1 MSETIDNLN
10 RQSELKIGLPD
21 PAPKPRPTR
30 NPAHALPHIEPPV
43 DAAERDALRQ
53 EVARLKTEL
62 ALREESMS
70 QTEAPAASDE
80 YPALQFEIE
89 NLRRTVADREAD
101 IAELRVTARLSAETP
116 PTPAPRPDQ
125 QAEIVRL
132 TRILEESGA
141 VRRDLETQVARVR
154 KTESGQKE
162 LIEVLKR
169 QLAEAQHDRD
179 QHVAIASRATE
190 TNTRL
195 EQDLNDAEAHLQQ
208 REQQWDQVLREQDA
222 RERRLQNQM
231 ETASQELAAF
241 RQQIPEVKV
250 GMQRE
255 TVLLRT
261 RLLEA
266 EQRAADLDALAQ
278 RIQARQTS
286 VIAGAIVAALVA
298 ASLGFVVGRGFSSAP
313 APTIHVLPTMVA
325 TTHTPPPVRTAAPP
339 AVAQPAWPEITVP
352 GVQARSTPDT
362 LTLLFANGVFSSGT
376 KLDPRA
382 QASLQTLAHLLASAK
397 PAVRIEVQGCTDAQ
411 GSPAR
416 NRALAQQRADAVRE
430 FLVRETGLSAA
441 ALSATPAS
449 TPPYPGVSPD
459 ADRKNRTVVLVVRR
473 G

>member
-10 RQSELKIGLPD
+10 QQSELKIGLPD
-21 PAPKPRPTR
+21 PAPKSRPTR
-30 NPAHALPHIEPPV
+30 NPARALPHVEPPV

-53 EVARLKTEL
+53 EVERLKTEL

-70 QTEAPAASDE
+70 QTETPAAADE
-80 YPALQFEIE
+80 YPALQSEIE
-89 NLRRTVADREAD
+89 DLRRTVADREAD
-101 IAELRVTARLSAETP
+101 IAELRVAARLSAETP
-116 PTPAPRPDQ
+116 PAPAPRPDQ

-162 LIEVLKR
+162 LIEVLQR

-179 QHVAIASRATE
+179 QHSAIAGRATE

-195 EQDLNDAEAHLQQ
+195 EQDLNNAEAHMQQ

-231 ETASQELAAF
+231 ETAAQELAAV
-241 RQQIPEVKV
+241 RQQIPEAKA
-250 GMQRE
+250 GIQRE
-255 TVLLRT
+255 TMLLRT
-261 RLLEA
+261 RLQEE

-286 VIAGAIVAALVA
+286 VIAGAIVAALVS
-298 ASLGFVVGRGFSSAP
+298 ASLGFFIGRGFSSAP
-313 APTIHVLPTMVA
+313 APAIHALPTTGA
-325 TTHTPPPVRTAAPP
+325 TTHTAPPVRTAAP
-339 AVAQPAWPEITVP
+339 AVAQPAWPAIAVP

-362 LTLLFANGVFSSGT
+362 LTLVFANGVFSSGT

-382 QASLQTLAHLLASAK
+382 RASLQTLAQLLAAAK
-397 PAVRIEVQGCTDAQ
+397 PAVRIEVQGCTDGQ
-411 GSPAR
+411 GAPAR

-430 FLVRETGLSAA
+430 FLVRETGFPAA
-441 ALSATPAS
+441 AVSATPAAA
-449 TPPYPGVSPD
+449 PPYPGISPD
-459 ADRKNRTVVLVVRR
+459 ADRKNRTVLLVVRR